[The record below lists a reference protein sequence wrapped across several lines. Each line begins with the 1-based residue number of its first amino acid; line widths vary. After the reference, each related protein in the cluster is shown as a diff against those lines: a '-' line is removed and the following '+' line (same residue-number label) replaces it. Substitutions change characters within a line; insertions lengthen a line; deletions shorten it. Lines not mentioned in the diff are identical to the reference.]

1 MVELLLDLSLDPDF
15 SPELELELEL
25 ELSLDPDFSLEPDSL
40 VDDPLVAA
48 ADFLFASRLSVR

>member
-1 MVELLLDLSLDPDF
+1 VELLLDLSLDPDF
-15 SPELELELEL
+15 SLELEPEP

-40 VDDPLVAA
+40 VEDPLVAA